1 MNKQD
6 ITQWLEENDY
16 FDGSVSAYNQAGLI
30 HDCFKAL
37 QPQWVAGVPI
47 DEGHYWLELQP
58 TNKVGER
65 MQKHKIKCYSFLCG
79 CHKSWVNMDKQNA
92 KRIKDGFYE
101 VVSYLPL
108 PPSEGE

>member
-37 QPQWVAGVPI
+37 QPQWVSVYDRLPSNGIESEGEGVMVTDGVYVNTTEFYSQSGTFALIP
-47 DEGHYWLELQP
+47 HCALVKVTHWQP
-58 TNKVGER
+58 
-65 MQKHKIKCYSFLCG
+65 
-79 CHKSWVNMDKQNA
+79 
-92 KRIKDGFYE
+92 
-101 VVSYLPL
+101 LPP